1 MPKKIVILNGSPR
14 KNGNTASLTA
24 AFKRGAEEA
33 GHTVM
38 EFFPAHMKINGCLGC
53 WKGGKDAAH
62 PCVQRDD
69 MEKISPLQGSGHCRA
84 CVPALLLVHFR
95 IFEKHV

>member
-1 MPKKIVILNGSPR
+1 LLHFWFHVIILDRKKQYAKELIKMPKKIVILNGSPR

-33 GHTVM
+33 GHTVT

-53 WKGGKDAAH
+53 WKG
-62 PCVQRDD
+62 
-69 MEKISPLQGSGHCRA
+69 
-84 CVPALLLVHFR
+84 
-95 IFEKHV
+95 